1 MDAFGAEGYREVEEL
16 PVGATGDASANGAV
30 YRVSCAASKTD
41 RAREGTR
48 LMAREKRRW
57 RTFGIAAA
65 ILAAMLASLVY
76 GYLIRRNHYFPYHL
90 AIHTIKA
97 MQPEAS
103 ERWHMARPDTAAGP
117 GSPENIKHLANLPY
131 LQGYRPATSSGG
143 VRSYDRS
150 LAQDGLNL
158 FVSAHAPIATL
169 MDMDG
174 TVVKTWTSDTAKAFP
189 GFELR
194 GPNTVHAHF
203 FRRVRL
209 MPDGGVLAMF
219 DEIGLVRLD
228 AASRIVWALRERVHH
243 DFFFDE
249 RGEIWVLTRESK
261 MVPDLRPKTPVWED
275 AVVEVSPDG
284 HVVRRISLLDAFR
297 QSSYD
302 SMLMRMPPAEDIF
315 HTNSIQVLDGTLA
328 SRLPAFR
335 KGNILVSIP
344 RLDAVAVLDP
354 AEGRIV
360 WALTGQW
367 SAQHS
372 AHLLANGNLLLFD
385 NLGLMKAASR
395 VVEVEPLTQRMAWSF
410 GGRSGEELLSET
422 SGWVERLANGNTLIT
437 ESNFGRVIEVT
448 PGNRVAWE
456 FVNPNRAGDKNQ
468 LVATIYVTER
478 VGRDL
483 PFLRDRKGE
492 PASAVASH

>member
-1 MDAFGAEGYREVEEL
+1 
-16 PVGATGDASANGAV
+16 
-30 YRVSCAASKTD
+30 
-41 RAREGTR
+41 
-48 LMAREKRRW
+48 MAGEKRKW
-57 RTFGIAAA
+57 RTVGIAAA
-65 ILAAMLASLVY
+65 VLASMLTSLVY

-90 AIHTIKA
+90 AIRTIKA
-97 MQPEAS
+97 FQPEPS
-103 ERWHMARPDTAAGP
+103 ERWHFARPDTAAGP

-158 FVSAHAPIATL
+158 FVSAHAPVATL

-209 MPDGGVLAMF
+209 MPDGGVLAIF

-228 AASRIVWALRERVHH
+228 SASRIVWALRERVHH
-243 DFFFDE
+243 DFFVDE
-249 RGEIWVLTRESK
+249 KGEIWVLTRESK
-261 MVPDLRPKTPVWED
+261 MVPDLRPKSPVWED

-302 SMLMRMPPAEDIF
+302 SMLIRMPPAEDIF

-328 SRLPAFR
+328 DRLPAFR

-395 VVEVEPLTQRMAWSF
+395 VVEVEPLTQRVVWSF

-422 SGWVERLANGNTLIT
+422 SGWVERLSNGNTLIT

-448 PGNRVAWE
+448 PDNRVAWE
-456 FVNPNRAGDKNQ
+456 FVNPNRAGEKNQ
-468 LVATIYVTER
+468 LVATIYGTER
-478 VGRDL
+478 VGRKL
-483 PFLRDRKGE
+483 PFLGT
-492 PASAVASH
+492 SAGSSSARSH